1 MSVRPQ
7 TTLEIFRWMNREQLT
22 VFISVFLVLSL
33 GLWGL
38 IVRPKQKTVHKLEK
52 EVSDKKLQ
60 HIGTEEAMK
69 HIKNMDALLDE
80 RRQEL
85 LEISVRT
92 LKPGQEASVIEIF
105 TEASRSLPI
114 SILEVQPKSESPISE
129 REPEEKKPW
138 RKEGYYKSNL
148 DVHLQCRYQTLGLL
162 FDRLAESNLS
172 FSVEQ
177 LSLATGEGLAP
188 NLDIHLV
195 LSTYVE
201 GSAVNA
207 A

>member
-1 MSVRPQ
+1 MSVRPK
-7 TTLEIFRWMNREQLT
+7 TTLEIIQWMNQEQIT
-22 VFISVFLVLSL
+22 IFISFFLALSL

-38 IVRPKQKTVHKLEK
+38 AVAPKQKAVHKLGK
-52 EVSDKKLQ
+52 EVSEKKLQ

-69 HIKNMDALLDE
+69 HIKNLDALLAE

-85 LEISVRT
+85 EKISMRT

-105 TEASRSLPI
+105 TEASQSLPVT
-114 SILEVQPKSESPISE
+114 ILEVQPKSELPVTE
-129 REPEEKKPW
+129 REPEETTSW

-148 DVHLQCRYQTLGLL
+148 EVHLQCRYQTLGLL
-162 FDRLAESNLS
+162 FDRLSESSLA

-177 LSLATGEGLAP
+177 LNMTTSEGLAP
-188 NLDIHLV
+188 NLDIHLT
-195 LSTYVE
+195 LSTYAE
-201 GSAVNA
+201 GSVKNA

>member
-1 MSVRPQ
+1 MCVRPKSNLE
-7 TTLEIFRWMNREQLT
+7 TLQWIHQEQLT
-22 VFISVFLVLSL
+22 TFISVFLALTL

-38 IVRPKQKTVHKLEK
+38 IAMPKLKTVHKLGK

-69 HIKNMDALLDE
+69 HIKNLDALLAE

-85 LEISVRT
+85 EEINSRT
-92 LKPGQEASVIEIF
+92 LKPGQEASVLEIF
-105 TEASRSLPI
+105 TEASRSLPVT
-114 SILEVQPKSESPISE
+114 ILGVQPKSELTITE
-129 REPEEKKPW
+129 REPEETTPW

-148 DVHLQCRYQTLGLL
+148 EIHLQCRYQTLGLL
-162 FDRLAESNLS
+162 FERLGESNLS

-177 LSLATGEGLAP
+177 LNMTTKEGLAP

-201 GSAVNA
+201 GSAKHA